1 MVTSSKRSRI
11 DGDRP
16 TAARR
21 ESAYRLLAY
30 VRSSVGTLMLG
41 LLCSLVVSGVTLS
54 FARLLQTL
62 ADASLKGS
70 LRLLNQG
77 ALILIGLMVVKWLFQ
92 YGQLYFINRVGQAL
106 GRDLRTKLFA
116 HLQNLPIAFFDRRR
130 SGHLMSVMANDIMVV
145 QSTAGNIGQ
154 WFAAPFTIVGAV
166 VWMFMVD
173 WQLTI
178 FALACLPIMFLLINA
193 TGRRMRTISSVV
205 QMQLADLSRV
215 TEETVAGARVVKTF
229 GMEDQES
236 ERFDAFNWRA
246 FGAAMK
252 GVQKTAVLTPTIEL
266 LGACGIAF
274 ILWYVGR
281 QVASGAT
288 TFPSL
293 LKYLTLLW
301 AGVYQSL
308 RNLGNMQV
316 GLQRALAAADRVFEL
331 MDQEPEVREPPG
343 AIALDGVR
351 GEVTLEDVGFAYAGE
366 ERVLDDVSFRIDPG
380 KTVALVGPSGAGKTT
395 IASLLPRFYDVQ
407 SGAIRIDGV
416 DIRQVTLKS
425 LRGLMAIVPQETI
438 LFGGTVRENIA
449 YGKPEATAAEIEA
462 AARTA
467 NAHSFILDLPDGY
480 DTIVGD
486 RGCLL
491 SGGQRQRIAIARA
504 LLRDPKILILDEAT
518 SSLDAES
525 EVLVQEALDHLM
537 TQRTTLVIAH
547 RLSTVKRAD
556 TILVLDHGRIVES
569 GTHAELVRRDGLY
582 RRLSASQLGGG
593 DDRDE

>member
-1 MVTSSKRSRI
+1 
-11 DGDRP
+11 
-16 TAARR
+16 
-21 ESAYRLLAY
+21 
-30 VRSSVGTLMLG
+30 
-41 LLCSLVVSGVTLS
+41 
-54 FARLLQTL
+54 
-62 ADASLKGS
+62 
-70 LRLLNQG
+70 
-77 ALILIGLMVVKWLFQ
+77 
-92 YGQLYFINRVGQAL
+92 
-106 GRDLRTKLFA
+106 
-116 HLQNLPIAFFDRRR
+116 
-130 SGHLMSVMANDIMVV
+130 
-145 QSTAGNIGQ
+145 
-154 WFAAPFTIVGAV
+154 
-166 VWMFMVD
+166 MFMVN

-178 FALACLPIMFLLINA
+178 FALACLPVMFLIINA
-193 TGRRMRTISSVV
+193 TGRKMRTISSVV
-205 QMQLADLSRV
+205 QMQLADLSRL
-215 TEETVAGARVVKTF
+215 TEETVGGARIVKTF
-229 GMEDQES
+229 GMEDEES
-236 ERFDAFNWRA
+236 GRFDAHNWGA
-246 FGAAMK
+246 FRAAMK
-252 GVQKTAVLTPTIEL
+252 GVRKVAILGPTIEM
-266 LGACGIAF
+266 LGAFAITF

-293 LKYLTLLW
+293 LKYLMLLW
-301 AGVYQSL
+301 GCVYLQIRSI
-308 RNLGNMQV
+308 GSMQV
-316 GLQRALAAADRVFEL
+316 GLQQALGAADRVFEL
-331 MDQEPEVREPPG
+331 MDQEPEVREAPG
-343 AIALDGVR
+343 AVALNGTR
-351 GEVTLEDVGFAYAGE
+351 GEVTLEHVSFAYGDE
-366 ERVLDDVSFRIDPG
+366 EPVLDDVSFRIVPG
-380 KTVALVGPSGAGKTT
+380 GTVALVGPSGAGKTT
-395 IASLLPRFYDVQ
+395 IASLLPRFYDVHQ
-407 SGAIRIDGV
+407 GAIRIDGV
-416 DIRQVTLKS
+416 DVRGVTLTS
-425 LRGLMAIVPQETI
+425 LRRLMAIVPQETI